1 VAQFAADRRLVSNG
15 ARPSAQFRRSGS
27 RAALAEEIELAS
39 DNDVA
44 SLSYGL
50 VQETIVQWD
59 SSADSLWPLQVEL
72 GVRLHRDHADVR
84 GKSDPPGSGDLAK
97 PA

>member
-1 VAQFAADRRLVSNG
+1 MAQFAADRRLVSNG

-44 SLSYGL
+44 KFKEKIWHL
-50 VQETIVQWD
+50 V
-59 SSADSLWPLQVEL
+59 
-72 GVRLHRDHADVR
+72 
-84 GKSDPPGSGDLAK
+84 K
-97 PA
+97 